1 MKGQGLNLSTIAFL
15 VLLLASACTPV
26 PTPAPTPTP
35 VPPTPTPGP
44 VDLVM
49 AFQDSLNRGAIDD
62 AAAMFHDDKVGIH
75 IPGIMPGNIGISQL
89 LGDRDTLEYW
99 AAMGLTLDLSGCNLE
114 DNEVNCQMLARDEA
128 CSHRLPGS
136 SVEADET
143 AHRPDEAPG
152 VERAGVD
159 RPPSEADLDRPRAIV
174 HGGVDGLRGGA
185 GLDAQEV
192 VAGRRDQPVVER
204 LGRLLRLVFTRQHF
218 ARTRHH
224 GAPDPLP
231 RA

>member
-89 LGDRDTLEYW
+89 LGGRDTLEYW

-128 CSHRLPGS
+128 CLK
-136 SVEADET
+136 SV
-143 AHRPDEAPG
+143 
-152 VERAGVD
+152 
-159 RPPSEADLDRPRAIV
+159 
-174 HGGVDGLRGGA
+174 
-185 GLDAQEV
+185 GLDPAHYPKARFKFLDGKINLLTADMDLEEAWQLDSAWGHLENW
-192 VAGRRDQPVVER
+192 
-204 LGRLLRLVFTRQHF
+204 GRLHLPDAKEKLDSPASTGTTPRQRGELMSKLRKEW
-218 ARTRHH
+218 A
-224 GAPDPLP
+224 A
-231 RA
+231 ANK